1 MSPRASSGRE
11 GCGPAAPLARSV
23 CGGGGLAAGW
33 TGLID
38 GAAGIAAKVRRGEV
52 LQRRRDA
59 RHVVVHRVRRALA
72 ARAAAGG
79 GGGLDGGAGLGAA
92 RVAAVDLDVVQQ
104 PHKEWPHTRR
114 RSAAA
119 DVEVHEMP
127 KERRDGGL
135 QKKGVARC

>member
-1 MSPRASSGRE
+1 MPGHD
-11 GCGPAAPLARSV
+11 PARS
-23 CGGGGLAAGW
+23 
-33 TGLID
+33 
-38 GAAGIAAKVRRGEV
+38 RRLNPVGVEY
-52 LQRRRDA
+52 R
-59 RHVVVHRVRRALA
+59 RRALA